1 MTHGTQLSKICY
13 TCGES
18 KPMTEQ
24 YFIFDKRKDRQS
36 FYGSCRDCTNEKKRN
51 RDKVR
56 KVGKYATDSSI
67 KRRAR
72 DYSLSGEL
80 LEIQRMR
87 LILLDRIRNKSH
99 VVFNGTHVKC
109 NICNGTSKILTPISV
124 DLLNEALIAFKKAHI
139 HE

>member
-56 KVGKYATDSSI
+56 KVGKYASDSSI

-99 VVFNGTHVKC
+99 VVFNGAHVKC